1 MSHPIRKGSKVADEI
16 GKHYMQVGNAA
27 FRDRRITPKAKGVF
41 GFMWSHEDGFGLTIE
56 KIAEDMGVGVSAI
69 RTALLE
75 LEQHGYLVRRRFRNE
90 DGTWNADTI
99 YELTDMPT
107 GLSIIAAAPYDPEG
121 VRRSEPGCGNHIL
134 DGDEKNTRS
143 DPRCGFPTLEN
154 PHVDNRTPSKKNK
167 LKNKPLPPS
176 GVEAAPA
183 HASTTD
189 PDSMSMDSPNGVKDH
204 AHNSTQP
211 AANSR
216 AAARRGYLPEGWAP
230 SEQLLEWAAREVP
243 GLDVSWES
251 ADFVA
256 YWRVEAPRS
265 KAKKVDWDRTWQNRL
280 KERWVRLGYD
290 RRPSAPASAPQVDL
304 FDAVDQAAAESITE
318 PWLAYWA
325 RQGTVVTPA
334 LRGKLSTLV
343 GDALAAGAT
352 PERIKEAL
360 KLCKEPYP
368 APFRWD
374 KAMAGVDPYA
384 SGSAVS
390 RTEQEQKYRD
400 LRYGRGLLDAQQRIA
415 DGTADD
421 PRESIRRMMMGQAA
435 NAAQALRDAGEF
447 PAPPGTVESSP
458 HTPKEIAR

>member
-134 DGDEKNTRS
+134 DDDEKNTRS

-154 PHVDNRTPSKKNK
+154 PHVDNRIPSKKNK

-189 PDSMSMDSPNGVKDH
+189 PDSMSMDSSNGVKDH
-204 AHNSTQP
+204 ARNTTSGVPKRQ
-211 AANSR
+211 
-216 AAARRGYLPEGWAP
+216 RGGMLPPDWAP
-230 SEQLLEWAAREVP
+230 SEDMLERAAVKYP
-243 GLDVSWES
+243 GVDLSRQTWRFKNHFDGNAKHSRTERGWVLSWWS
-251 ADFVA
+251 
-256 YWRVEAPRS
+256 WVEEEWSRAGS
-265 KAKKVDWDRTWQNRL
+265 
-280 KERWVRLGYD
+280 
-290 RRPSAPASAPQVDL
+290 PSAPASAPQVDL
-304 FDAVDQAAAESITE
+304 FDAVDHAAAELITE

-325 RQGTVVTPA
+325 RMGTVVTPA

-447 PAPPGTVESSP
+447 PAPAGTVESSP